1 MKVTAGAS
9 YIAVTAIF
17 NSTEIQPVRKICSS
31 NLNQTENLF
40 DVLNALF
47 DGSCLVNEIDFYI
60 YMRKK
65 VNDKSNVSSIL
76 LVIRLCIYFVQLLDI
91 ATG

>member
-60 YMRKK
+60 YVRKK
-65 VNDKSNVSSIL
+65 SKRQIKCFEYITYHKIMYLFCPVASH
-76 LVIRLCIYFVQLLDI
+76 
-91 ATG
+91 